1 MASPGGGAFLVC
13 SRGFATTSGQGKA
26 ASALFARISSNLCE
40 MRCEPF
46 PVMMAFVRAKI
57 SFCLVRAMVA
67 SLRGHRRNPPRH
79 LSGSAVLA
87 AAECALLP

>member
-1 MASPGGGAFLVC
+1 MEHSSFVPVV
-13 SRGFATTSGQGKA
+13 FATTGGQGKA
-26 ASALFARISSNLCE
+26 ASALFARIASKLCE
-40 MRCEPF
+40 KRRETF
-46 PVMMAFVRAKI
+46 SDMMAFVRAKI

-87 AAECALLP
+87 AAECTLVP